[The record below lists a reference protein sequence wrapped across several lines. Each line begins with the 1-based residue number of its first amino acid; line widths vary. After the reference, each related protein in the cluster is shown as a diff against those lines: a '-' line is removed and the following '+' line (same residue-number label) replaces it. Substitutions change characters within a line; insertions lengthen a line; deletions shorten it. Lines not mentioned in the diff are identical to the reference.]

1 MEEAIASAQE
11 LEHLAVYSPRT
22 VMEVVQANTSEQQE
36 RESRDY
42 DPIRVLRFNLCQPR

>member
-22 VMEVVQANTSEQQE
+22 VVEIVQANTSEQPE
-36 RESRDY
+36 REDY
-42 DPIRVLRFNLCQPR
+42 DPMCVLRFNLCQPQ